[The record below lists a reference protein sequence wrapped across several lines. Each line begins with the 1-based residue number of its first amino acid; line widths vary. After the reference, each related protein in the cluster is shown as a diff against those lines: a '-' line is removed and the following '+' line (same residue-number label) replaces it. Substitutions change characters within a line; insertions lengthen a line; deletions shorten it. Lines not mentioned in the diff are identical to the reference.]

1 MLLPDG
7 GLKGARPDAP
17 SALERSQGFG
27 VESDPAAMPGWAGS
41 PLRAMVVP
49 KVVGDAG
56 ERVTLL
62 LAGLWEGKE
71 EGTDEDGFAAVVGAQ
86 GVRPNR
92 APV

>member
-1 MLLPDG
+1 M
-7 GLKGARPDAP
+7 
-17 SALERSQGFG
+17 
-27 VESDPAAMPGWAGS
+27 
-41 PLRAMVVP
+41 RAMVVP